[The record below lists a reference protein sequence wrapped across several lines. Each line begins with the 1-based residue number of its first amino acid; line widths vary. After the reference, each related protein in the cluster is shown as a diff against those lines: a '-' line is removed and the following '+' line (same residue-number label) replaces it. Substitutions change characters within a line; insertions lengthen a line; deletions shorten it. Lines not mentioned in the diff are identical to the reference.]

1 MDLCFGDNYYNDTR
15 IGVHQKVWT
24 GEPTDYRG
32 RLVIDDPSGTNVVLP
47 TARNSLCGDR
57 GCKVPLYYS
66 TDSGKTFKRMVYMN
80 NSFDPSRDSEGYMI
94 AATKDALYIARSNLA
109 LPLSDRLDSRKRRN
123 LILRIICH
131 RNIFFPVSKWEMSH
145 TSDKIASDI
154 YWVFHDA
161 SL

>member
-1 MDLCFGDNYYNDTR
+1 EQVTR
-15 IGVHQKVWT
+15 LRHIHQVFAHPRVK
-24 GEPTDYRG
+24 
-32 RLVIDDPSGTNVVLP
+32 
-47 TARNSLCGDR
+47 TAS
-57 GCKVPLYYS
+57 PA
-66 TDSGKTFKRMVYMN
+66 M
-80 NSFDPSRDSEGYMI
+80 
-94 AATKDALYIARSNLA
+94 
-109 LPLSDRLDSRKRRN
+109 PLSDRLDSRKRRN

>member
-94 AATKDALYIARSNLA
+94 AATKDALYIARS
-109 LPLSDRLDSRKRRN
+109 
-123 LILRIICH
+123 
-131 RNIFFPVSKWEMSH
+131 
-145 TSDKIASDI
+145 
-154 YWVFHDA
+154 
-161 SL
+161 